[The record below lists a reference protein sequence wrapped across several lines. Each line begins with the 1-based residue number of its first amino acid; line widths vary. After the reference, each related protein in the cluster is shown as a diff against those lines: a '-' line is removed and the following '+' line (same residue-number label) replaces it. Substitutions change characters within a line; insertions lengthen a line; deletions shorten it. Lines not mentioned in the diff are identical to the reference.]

1 MALELKED
9 ESDVLKKAL
18 ERYLGD
24 LREEIVKTEKVDF
37 KRPLKREQEI
47 IKELIKRLS

>member
-9 ESDVLKKAL
+9 ESGVLKKAL
-18 ERYLGD
+18 EHYLGN

-37 KRPLKREQEI
+37 KRPLKREEEV
-47 IKELIKRLS
+47 IKEIIKRLS